1 MRKLLS
7 ALLVLGFCTALLA
20 NPQPI
25 YELDANRG
33 IVKADSTAPVH
44 YQHYD
49 QYLFFANGTANLS
62 LPKSERYAFGSN
74 DIWRLDTK
82 TNIVVRIVG
91 DNSYTEKTSR
101 PYYVANNW
109 ILYFT
114 YSKGLVIA
122 DLDGKILHEL
132 PSLRNSDVMNEADK
146 MSLVGGYVYF
156 PAINNKTQKTGL
168 WRSNGTAEGTEE
180 VTLCTG
186 TTCYAAPQNFQTS
199 ANKLFFIAT
208 AADGKH
214 ALWTINS
221 QNKAVMFQAA
231 SPEINSGERLKPYR
245 DGVVL
250 QTKTELWYADGTEE
264 GSYAIKQPLNNN
276 IVQAVASDGD
286 NMLIATTDLFVIPQH
301 GKGAGKKVEMGLLSN
316 PRNFTVLQD
325 KIFFTVTLKTAN
337 GQRLHDKLMQLD
349 GTNKPIEVYAFE
361 NARFFDHKIMGSKG
375 NKLLLLRYKY
385 DLISP
390 EVPTAELWVSDGT
403 KAGTA
408 KISDAGVPHPLWEKN
423 SWAFV
428 QDALYFSGYSEL
440 TGLELWRSDSTAP
453 GTVLSKDLGFGL
465 PKAHIGQMVAN
476 GSSVFHLLD
485 HQWYKSTGSTQGN
498 MRDVQLWKTDASNL
512 RSSFIAEWPEFD
524 IDFTRPMIVSGNG
537 VYLWVSNKEQA
548 ATYDL
553 MFYHQQNGTFSKVL
567 GAVEQSCEN
576 NRPHRFQE
584 QSIGNLFY
592 FQAPVGTIY
601 DYSCQLWVS
610 DGTVAGTKA
619 ITSFAKTI
627 FNTSLINQTAQLH
640 NELYFTLDVFGTDT
654 PELTTQVFKTDGTAA
669 GTKVVFSVPKD
680 PESTVTSISQLSAN
694 AAGVFVV
701 TASLQQQQTRQQ
713 LWYWDQQQ
721 LTALSELTD
730 VYDFVRFSDGIAYI
744 SGGSIYRSN
753 GTAAGTG
760 LLLKLPPPTGPNE
773 GFNHLT
779 VTPDFRYL
787 FFSGKDDSDKIRL
800 WRSDGSGAGTV
811 VIGQPLSA
819 FNFALHAQVG
829 QDVYLTT
836 YHSISNLNYVEQ
848 LSRYSLTDTT
858 AVDIYS
864 QRIADLNNLLPVV
877 AAQGRIF
884 IGSKLQLPSFGGPY
898 VTANLDDGDFD
909 KDGVLNKDD
918 VFPLHPDEF
927 ADFDGDR
934 LGDNA
939 DPDDDNDEAVDTAD
953 LFLKNALEWRDQ
965 DQDKTG
971 DNADNDD
978 DNDGVTDWLDAYPHD
993 ASRHTNQVSNPGT
1006 GTTEPT
1012 QPTKPVTES
1021 SSGGAVH
1028 FWLLLCGLALAA
1040 RRRC

>member
-7 ALLVLGFCTALLA
+7 ALFLLGFCTGLFA

-33 IVKADSTAPVH
+33 IAKADSTAPAH
-44 YQHYD
+44 YQHYG
-49 QYLFFANGTANLS
+49 QYLFFANGTYNIA

-82 TNIVVRIVG
+82 TNIAVRVVG
-91 DNSYTEKTSR
+91 DNFYTEKSSR
-101 PYYVANNW
+101 PYYVVNNRL
-109 ILYFT
+109 LYFT

-132 PSLRNSDVMNEADK
+132 PSLRNSDVMNEVDK
-146 MSLVGGYVYF
+146 MSLVSGYVYF
-156 PAINNKTQKTGL
+156 PAINNLTKKTGL

-180 VTLCTG
+180 VPLCSG
-186 TTCYAAPQNFQTS
+186 ATCYAEPRKFQTS

-214 ALWTINS
+214 ALWTINK

-250 QTKTELWYADGTEE
+250 QTQTELWYADGTEE
-264 GSYAIKQPLNNN
+264 GSYAIKQPLNN

-301 GKGAGKKVEMGLLSN
+301 GKGAGKKVEMGLLSE
-316 PRNFTVLQD
+316 PKNFTVLKD
-325 KIFFTVTLKTAN
+325 KIFFTVTLNYN
-337 GQRLHDKLMQLD
+337 GQRVHDKLMQLD

-361 NARFFDHKIMGSKG
+361 NATFFDHKIMGSKG

-390 EVPTAELWVSDGT
+390 AVPVAELWVSDGT

-408 KISDAGVPHPLWEKN
+408 KISDAGVPYPLWEKN

-428 QDALYFSGYSEL
+428 SDDLYFSGYSEL
-440 TGLELWRSDSTAP
+440 TGLELWRSDGTAP

-465 PKAHIGQMVAN
+465 PKAHVGQMVTD

-498 MRDVQLWKTDASNL
+498 MRDIQLWKTDASTL
-512 RSSFIAEWPEFD
+512 HSSFIAEWPEFD
-524 IDFTRPMIVSGNG
+524 IDLNKPMAITGNG
-537 VYLWVSNKEQA
+537 VYLWVRNFPGD
-548 ATYDL
+548 DL
-553 MFYHQQNGTFSKVL
+553 MFYNKQNGSVTKVR
-567 GAVEQSCEN
+567 GAVDQPCDNAQNVSA
-576 NRPHRFQE
+576 QLT
-584 QSIGNLFY
+584 IGNIYF
-592 FQAPVGTIY
+592 FQAIVNS
-601 DYSCQLWVS
+601 DSDRRCQLWVS
-610 DGTVAGTKA
+610 DGTSEGTKV
-619 ITSFAKTI
+619 ITDFTTT
-627 FNTSLINQTAQLH
+627 NGRHSLIGEATQFND
-640 NELYFTLDVFGTDT
+640 ELYFTLNVSVSDF
-654 PELTTQVFKTDGTAA
+654 PELTTQVFKTDGTGA
-669 GTKVVFSVPKD
+669 GIKPVFIVPKD
-680 PESTVTSISQLSAN
+680 ADSPATYISRLIPDGNGLFVLSQS
-694 AAGVFVV
+694 V
-701 TASLQQQQTRQQ
+701 QQYEQKTQQ
-713 LWYWDQQQ
+713 LWYWDQNK
-721 LTALSELTD
+721 LTD
-730 VYDFVRFSDGIAYI
+730 LGLLTDAYDFVRFQDGIAYI
-744 SGGSIYRSN
+744 SGGSIYLNN
-753 GTAAGTG
+753 GTPAGNS
-760 LLLKLPPPTGPNE
+760 LLLKLPPPTSQNE
-773 GFNHLT
+773 GFNHLA
-779 VTPDFRYL
+779 VTADLRHLIFT
-787 FFSGKDDSDKIRL
+787 GKDDSGKIRL
-800 WRSDGSGAGTV
+800 WRSDGSRAGTV
-811 VIGQPLSA
+811 VVGQPLNT
-819 FNFALHAQVG
+819 FDFALNAQVG
-829 QDVYLTT
+829 QDIYLTT
-836 YHSISNLNYVEQ
+836 YHSISNQNYIEQ

-864 QRIADLNNLLPVV
+864 QRIANLNKLLPVV
-877 AAQGRIF
+877 AAQSRIF

-909 KDGVLNKDD
+909 KDGVLNKND

-934 LGDNA
+934 LGDNI

-1012 QPTKPVTES
+1012 QPAKPVTES

-1028 FWLLLCGLALAA
+1028 FWLLLSGLALAA
-1040 RRRC
+1040 RRRCV